1 MTKPFTIGDS
11 ISRRAIAHRVNDLI
25 SKENTQKFSFKP
37 NQRIDGSLYAW
48 GYNEEVFDINIF
60 EPVAI
65 RGQKLTQGE
74 YHKQKILICGI
85 ATPRDN
91 LEAFA
96 VAQEKITAGQCG
108 LIIISGLTWVR
119 YDGGAGNFAA
129 LESAQSR
136 LTAGDSGVA
145 QILATTT
152 NETLAAYLALIR
164 FPSGSSGDAS
174 ALWDNHYHDAF
185 LIRAAD

>member
-1 MTKPFTIGDS
+1 MTRHFTLGDD

-25 SKENTQKFSFKP
+25 TKESSPNVTFTP

-74 YHKQKILICGI
+74 YQKQKILTIGV
-85 ATPRDN
+85 ATSGDN

-119 YDGGAGNFAA
+119 YDGGTGNFAA
-129 LESAQSR
+129 LESAQSS

-164 FPSGSSGDAS
+164 FPSGSSGDAG